1 MVTFVAL
8 LTGRFAG
15 TIGYA
20 MISDGAVETQTF
32 VEENLS
38 AARDICQLCTFGGFV
53 IFTAV
58 NTRPTAGFW
67 IGAMTHVE
75 NSSLLA

>member
-1 MVTFVAL
+1 MTFVAL

-15 TIGYA
+15 TIGDA
-20 MISDGAVETQTF
+20 MVSGGAVETQTF

-38 AARDICQLCTFGGFV
+38 AARDVCHLCTFSGFV

-67 IGAMTHVE
+67 IGATTREE